1 MLDFPAS
8 PTDGQQF
15 NAPNGILYQWNAA
28 GSVWLAMG
36 GSTSSATISATP
48 PSNPFVGQLWWSPD
62 LGRLFIYYNDGNSSQ
77 WVPASPT
84 APLLQS
90 VDFFA
95 TGTPALGTTAQ
106 VFTLASSVGNSGAWY
121 NSANG
126 RFTPPAG
133 RYNLFA
139 MIGGLSNAGA
149 IGIIGQLRKNGT
161 VIGPGSSGSSPAAN
175 MWGIV
180 PVTAQ
185 VDANG
190 TDYFD
195 FLVSCNP
202 AATGSEGYF
211 GAFMVR

>member
-1 MLDFPAS
+1 
-8 PTDGQQF
+8 
-15 NAPNGILYQWNAA
+15 
-28 GSVWLAMG
+28 
-36 GSTSSATISATP
+36 
-48 PSNPFVGQLWWSPD
+48 
-62 LGRLFIYYNDGNSSQ
+62 
-77 WVPASPT
+77 
-84 APLLQS
+84 
-90 VDFFA
+90 
-95 TGTPALGTTAQ
+95 
-106 VFTLASSVGNSGAWY
+106 
-121 NSANG
+121 
-126 RFTPPAG
+126 
-133 RYNLFA
+133 
-139 MIGGLSNAGA
+139 
-149 IGIIGQLRKNGT
+149 LRKNGT